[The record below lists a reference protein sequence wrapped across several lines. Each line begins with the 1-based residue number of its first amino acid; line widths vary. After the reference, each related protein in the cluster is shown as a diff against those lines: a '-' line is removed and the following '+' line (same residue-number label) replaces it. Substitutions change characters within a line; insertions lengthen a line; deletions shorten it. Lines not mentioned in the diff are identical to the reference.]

1 MVWARRV
8 EKGGGVGRSCEG
20 QAVPVLLAVQKVLW
34 VHAKLVIRYG
44 RVGQQTLL

>member
-1 MVWARRV
+1 M
-8 EKGGGVGRSCEG
+8 GRSREG
-20 QAVPVLLAVQKVLW
+20 QAVPVMLAVQMVLW